1 VTVAVLAR
9 DLMIA
14 TRIAD
19 AGARAGVE
27 VRRYDDPDQLPPAS
41 EVSLLLVAWDERRP
55 DWDNSLLAWCADA
68 PQSARPRV
76 VLFGP
81 HTDLTAH
88 AEARISGL
96 GPMWAR
102 SKLLAALPILFGGG
116 GPRTN

>member
-1 VTVAVLAR
+1 MTVAVLAR

-27 VRRYDDPDQLPPAS
+27 VRRYDDPSQLPPAA
-41 EVSLLLVAWDERRP
+41 EVRLLLVDWSERRP
-55 DWDNSLLAWCADA
+55 DWGERLLAWCTNAT
-68 PQSARPRV
+68 QSATPRV

-81 HTDLTAH
+81 HTDLAGH
-88 AEARISGL
+88 AEARVIGL

-102 SKLLAALPILFGGG
+102 SKLLADLPSLFG
-116 GPRTN
+116 

>member
-1 VTVAVLAR
+1 VTVAVVSR

-27 VRRYDDPDQLPPAS
+27 VQRFNDPSQLPPAA
-41 EVSLLLVAWDERRP
+41 ELSLLLVAWDERLP
-55 DWDNSLLAWCADA
+55 DWGERLVTWCGNA
-68 PQSARPRV
+68 PQSAQPRV

-81 HTDLTAH
+81 HTDVAAH
-88 AEARISGL
+88 AEARASGL

-102 SKLLAALPILFGGG
+102 SKLLADLPSLLG
-116 GPRTN
+116 